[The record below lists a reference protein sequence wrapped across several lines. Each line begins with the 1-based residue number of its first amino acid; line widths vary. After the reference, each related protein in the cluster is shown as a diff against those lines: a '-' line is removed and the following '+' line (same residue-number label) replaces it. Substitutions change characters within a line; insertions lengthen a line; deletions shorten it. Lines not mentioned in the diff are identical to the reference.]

1 MLTVYQHI
9 TQNKRRSWLLVLL
22 FPATIFLWFYV
33 GAWGYWWFSVGSYK
47 YDKATDS
54 LVRVSRAVS
63 VMDWV
68 NQTMLEILPWLAAAV
83 LVWMLV
89 SYFCGDR
96 MLLYFSAATEVTRNE
111 EPEAY
116 RLTENLCISQGMP
129 MPRLCVI
136 NDRSLNAF
144 AVGRDPQTAA
154 IVLTRGIIDKLER
167 VELEGV
173 IAHELAHI

>member
-63 VMDWV
+63 VMDLV

-89 SYFCGDR
+89 SYFCGDK
-96 MLLYFSAATEVTRNE
+96 MLMYFSAATEVTRNE
-111 EPEAY
+111 EPEAFC
-116 RLTENLCISQGMP
+116 LSENLCISQGMP

-144 AVGRDPQTAA
+144 AVGRGPANGRHCVNA
-154 IVLTRGIIDKLER
+154 R
-167 VELEGV
+167 
-173 IAHELAHI
+173 HY